1 MPSLRRRGNVVSET
15 DMRRHTMLAPRASA
29 DGNGNGYGYG
39 YGYGNG
45 GGNGNGGDDDDS
57 GVPAPLPRP
66 PSTQRQQ
73 QLKHNQNQK
82 QMQMQM
88 PLPPRLPPPID
99 HVTAQGTLSQ
109 LPGRESESES
119 AASRPDTPPVHQET
133 NKHRRFSVLRF
144 RNASDSQLSLRAKQQ
159 AEKPPPVPR
168 RIFTSPTP
176 LLAVSALLGTDHAE
190 SAPAIVTTAPTND
203 IMGSKKMA
211 SRMSLAAKFRHSN
224 HVPRDDGGNP
234 MAPSWRALRKSFNE
248 ERGRSFLAALDEPPS
263 PRPST
268 QSASASNGTTLNTFT
283 NRQSESSRSDESS
296 ADRISHPS
304 PTTTPKR
311 SQASTPLFK
320 LRRAKKTP
328 EPMFPLAH
336 LPQKNAT
343 HSFTGSSASLGVGSM
358 PRPAS
363 VQSATTPRAAHA
375 DRFEDG
381 SASQT
386 SPAAAFF
393 APGTGLGSGHSS
405 PTRANL
411 LRGRSSTMSSMDR
424 NSTDDHLLPP
434 TTRTSTSTG
443 RKSFGDLF
451 GLSRI
456 RQNSE
461 LSRQGS
467 LTPATPASI
476 TSKSN
481 SLQLP
486 RGSIVLPE
494 RRDDESP
501 AKYLTRVEDVVG
513 RGVIAAALSKGTDP
527 FSAAVLRSY
536 MRSFSFFG
544 DPMDMAIRKLLME
557 AELPKETQQIDRCL
571 QAFANRYHEC
581 NPGIY
586 SSPDQAYFIAFS
598 LLILHTDVFNK
609 NNKHKMQK
617 ADYLKNTR
625 GEGIFDDI
633 LECFY
638 DNISYTPF
646 IHVED
651 DLDLSQ
657 ERIATNKS
665 KKKQLLSANTGDPAK
680 RAAKE
685 PIDPYT
691 LILDGNLDA
700 LRPNLK
706 DAMHLDDH
714 YNYLGTAACLN
725 LQDLQKTF
733 FKTGVLQIVSARSR
747 PDAFMSEKTA
757 INPEDAHPG
766 IVDIKITKVG
776 LLWRKDPKKRKTR
789 SPWQEWG
796 AILTG
801 AQLYFFRNTSW
812 VKNLMHQ
819 YENHIRAGHDGIPI
833 IFNPPLEEFKPDAL
847 MSTHGAVALVDT
859 TYKKHKNAFVYVRQ
873 GGLDEVLLAD
883 NEDELNDW
891 LAKLNYAAAFRT
903 SGVRMRGVVGG
914 NYDGQGRRGIRRLD
928 GSEATQLI
936 QTPTGPVSIAR
947 GRIDH
952 KMAEDIQTARRD
964 GLQRKIAEAER
975 KVEET
980 QRQLEGQLRNA
991 RHLQILAP
999 IQPRTREQLLSAA
1012 ARMAAQLKWT
1022 RMEIWRETCHRDILV
1037 QDLADDRPASASMAT
1052 PTKNQAESEPA
1063 SPSTPRPL
1071 VTPLEP
1077 KSKQHSGTD
1086 KSPQTPTDPGISRV
1100 SSAVE
1105 TAHEVES
1112 PSKPAFQTP
1121 PQSAAKPHRGQRDA
1135 SHSASDVGSTRHA
1148 SISSVA
1154 ASPVQSPTSTPQ
1166 ARQTS
1171 SRDGRGTTSSSK
1183 SDPSQDDVD
1192 ADERDFL
1199 KQAGLWEARS
1209 GRAAMDKATLS
1220 TSAEKA
1226 EHGTPAERD
1235 KLEKNKIR
1243 RSLQRTLREG
1253 AGHLSHH
1260 RSRKGKEI
1268 AAAGASEDTPRDTM
1282 LFRGTGSFVVHGK
1295 KASVINLGT
1304 ELQSM
1309 SQDDKILA
1317 RKQLHQQQ
1325 LLLQQQLAEQPP
1337 VFPVPKTEPD
1347 DDSHSA
1353 LEAPSESNESSGRR
1367 ESTASAST
1375 ATARSFRL
1383 LHRKYSSAQAVR
1395 SASAGGRLAVPSDG
1409 ESEVAVSFS
1418 DGRKSP
1424 LPPIEKGS
1432 ENEVED
1438 DDDDDDDDD
1447 DEPSK
1452 KVVGRAERN
1461 QAPRQEQKG
1470 EDSDDTDEE
1479 SLPEPDN
1486 LTRRPAQAVNA

>member
-1 MPSLRRRGNVVSET
+1 
-15 DMRRHTMLAPRASA
+15 
-29 DGNGNGYGYG
+29 
-39 YGYGNG
+39 
-45 GGNGNGGDDDDS
+45 
-57 GVPAPLPRP
+57 
-66 PSTQRQQ
+66 
-73 QLKHNQNQK
+73 
-82 QMQMQM
+82 
-88 PLPPRLPPPID
+88 
-99 HVTAQGTLSQ
+99 
-109 LPGRESESES
+109 
-119 AASRPDTPPVHQET
+119 
-133 NKHRRFSVLRF
+133 
-144 RNASDSQLSLRAKQQ
+144 
-159 AEKPPPVPR
+159 
-168 RIFTSPTP
+168 
-176 LLAVSALLGTDHAE
+176 
-190 SAPAIVTTAPTND
+190 
-203 IMGSKKMA
+203 
-211 SRMSLAAKFRHSN
+211 MSLAARFRRSN
-224 HVPRDDGGNP
+224 DVPRDDGGNP
-234 MAPSWRALRKSFNE
+234 MAPSQRALRKSFTE
-248 ERGRSFLAALDEPPS
+248 ERGRSSLATLDEPPS

-268 QSASASNGTTLNTFT
+268 QSAAVSNGTALNTFT
-283 NRQSESSRSDESS
+283 NRQSESSRSDASS
-296 ADRISHPS
+296 TDRLSHPS
-304 PTTTPKR
+304 PATTPKR
-311 SQASTPLFK
+311 PQASTPFFK
-320 LRRAKKTP
+320 LRRAKKAP
-328 EPMFPLAH
+328 EQMFPLAH

-343 HSFTGSSASLGVGSM
+343 HSFTGSSASLGVGST

-363 VQSATTPRAAHA
+363 ARSATTPRAHA

-381 SASQT
+381 SASQA
-386 SPAAAFF
+386 SPATALF
-393 APGTGLGSGHSS
+393 ARGTGLGSGHSS

-411 LRGRSSTMSSMDR
+411 LRGRSSTMSSMGRD
-424 NSTDDHLLPP
+424 STDDHLLPP

-467 LTPATPASI
+467 LTPATPGSI

-486 RGSIVLPE
+486 RGSIMLPE
-494 RRDDESP
+494 RLEDESP
-501 AKYLTRVEDVVG
+501 AKYLTRVEEVVS
-513 RGVIAAALSKGTDP
+513 RGVIASALSKGTDP

-651 DLDLSQ
+651 DLDLCQ
-657 ERIATNKS
+657 ERTATNKS
-665 KKKQLLSANTGDPAK
+665 KKQILPANAGDPAK

-691 LILDGNLDA
+691 IILDGSLDA

-706 DAMHLDDH
+706 EAMQLDDH

-733 FKTGVLQIVSARSR
+733 FRTGVLQIVSARSR

-757 INPEDAHPG
+757 TNPEDAHPG

-776 LLWRKDPKKRKTR
+776 LLWRKDTKKRKTR

-819 YENHIRAGHDGIPI
+819 YENHIKAGHDGIPI

-847 MSTHGAVALVDT
+847 MSTHGAVALLDT
-859 TYKKHKNAFVYVRQ
+859 TYKKHKNAFVYVRP
-873 GGLDEVLLAD
+873 GRLEEVLLAD

-928 GSEATQLI
+928 SSEATQLI

-952 KMAEDIQTARRD
+952 KMAEDIQAARRD
-964 GLQRKIAEAER
+964 GLQQKIAEAER
-975 KVEET
+975 KVEEA
-980 QRQLEGQLRNA
+980 QRQLEDQLRNA

-999 IQPRTREQLLSAA
+999 IQPRTREQLLLAA
-1012 ARMAAQLKWT
+1012 ARIAAQMKWT
-1022 RMEIWRETCHRDILV
+1022 RMEIWKETCHRDILV
-1037 QDLADDRPASASMAT
+1037 QDLADDRPASAPMAT
-1052 PTKNQAESEPA
+1052 PTKNQAESDTES
-1063 SPSTPRPL
+1063 SPTPRPL
-1071 VTPLEP
+1071 VTRLES
-1077 KSKQHSGTD
+1077 KSKRLSGTD
-1086 KSPQTPTDPGISRV
+1086 KSPQTPTDPGTSRI

-1105 TAHEVES
+1105 APHEVES
-1112 PSKPAFQTP
+1112 PSKPVFQTP
-1121 PQSAAKPHRGQRDA
+1121 PQSATKPHRGPRDA
-1135 SHSASDVGSTRHA
+1135 SHSTSDAESTRRV
-1148 SISSVA
+1148 SISSIT
-1154 ASPVQSPTSTPQ
+1154 ASPVQSPIPTPQ
-1166 ARQTS
+1166 TQQTS
-1171 SRDGRGTTSSSK
+1171 SRDGRGPTSPSK
-1183 SDPSQDDVD
+1183 SDPSHDDVD

-1209 GRAAMDKATLS
+1209 GRASIDKATVS
-1220 TSAEKA
+1220 TSAESA
-1226 EHGTPAERD
+1226 EHGTSAERD
-1235 KLEKNKIR
+1235 KLERSKIR
-1243 RSLQRTLREG
+1243 RSLQRTLRES
-1253 AGHLSHH
+1253 ASHLSHH

-1268 AAAGASEDTPRDTM
+1268 AVAGASEDTPRDTM
-1282 LFRGTGSFVVHGK
+1282 LSRGTGSFVVHGK

-1309 SQDDKILA
+1309 SQDEKILA
-1317 RKQLHQQQ
+1317 RKQLHHQQQ
-1325 LLLQQQLAEQPP
+1325 LLLLAEQPP
-1337 VFPVPKTEPD
+1337 VSPVPSAEPD
-1347 DDSHSA
+1347 DDFRSA
-1353 LEAPSESNESSGRR
+1353 LEAPSESNESGGRR
-1367 ESTASAST
+1367 ESAASAST
-1375 ATARSFRL
+1375 ATARSFRE
-1383 LHRKYSSAQAVR
+1383 LHRKFSSAQAAR

-1424 LPPIEKGS
+1424 LPPIDKAS
-1432 ENEVED
+1432 EDEGED
-1438 DDDDDDDDD
+1438 DDE
-1447 DEPSK
+1447 EPSK
-1452 KVVGRAERN
+1452 EGPDQTERN
-1461 QAPRQEQKG
+1461 RALGPEQK
-1470 EDSDDTDEE
+1470 DDNSDGTDEE
-1479 SLPEPDN
+1479 SLPEPGH
-1486 LTRRPAQAVNA
+1486 LSRRPAQAANA